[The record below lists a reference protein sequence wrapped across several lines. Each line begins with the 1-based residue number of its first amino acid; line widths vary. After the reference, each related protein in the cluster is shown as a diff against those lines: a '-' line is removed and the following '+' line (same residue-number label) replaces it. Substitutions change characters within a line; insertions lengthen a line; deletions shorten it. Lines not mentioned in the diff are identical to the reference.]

1 MASISISLINRD
13 SRNGSDSTEKYSDLR
28 CQIPENQLVVT
39 QAIQAGDELPSTVSG
54 GSYECHKG
62 NRKRDKR
69 TPVYPK
75 S

>member
-1 MASISISLINRD
+1 MGSIINYR
-13 SRNGSDSTEKYSDLR
+13 SMKMGVIPQKKYSDLGS
-28 CQIPENQLVVT
+28 QIPENQLVVT